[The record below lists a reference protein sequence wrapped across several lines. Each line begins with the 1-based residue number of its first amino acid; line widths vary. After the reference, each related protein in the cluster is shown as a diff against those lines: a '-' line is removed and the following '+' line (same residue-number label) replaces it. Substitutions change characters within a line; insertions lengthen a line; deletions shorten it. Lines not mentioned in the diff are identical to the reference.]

1 LGGIVMEEK
10 EELNDQIVKNIMWK
24 VLLKEK
30 KFVRQNIQNHSEIIK
45 EHMKT
50 VKEFANVNT
59 EH

>member
-1 LGGIVMEEK
+1 MEEK

-30 KFVRQNIQNHSEIIK
+30 KFVLQNIQNHSDIIK